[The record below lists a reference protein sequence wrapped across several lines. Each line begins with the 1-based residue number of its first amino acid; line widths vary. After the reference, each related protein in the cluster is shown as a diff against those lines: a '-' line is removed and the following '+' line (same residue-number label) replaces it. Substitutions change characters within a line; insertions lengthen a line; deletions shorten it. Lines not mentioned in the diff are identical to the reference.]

1 MYMWSLLVFNI
12 DVLHKCNEFF
22 NKILSY
28 FDKSNNNNNN
38 SNTTYAII

>member
-1 MYMWSLLVFNI
+1 MLSLLVFNI
-12 DVLHKCNEFF
+12 DVLHKCNKFF

-38 SNTTYAII
+38 NCNTTYAII

>member
-1 MYMWSLLVFNI
+1 MFSLLVFNI

-38 SNTTYAII
+38 NCNTTYAII